1 MMNYCYPLPLAGKLN
16 LTCHLH
22 FSFFV
27 VVLFYY
33 LFKFIYLFCNIAVY
47 MEIVKVFVLVNCQ

>member
-1 MMNYCYPLPLAGKLN
+1 MMNYCYLLPLAGKLN

-33 LFKFIYLFCNIAVY
+33 LFKFIYFAILQY